1 MEENKEEKLEKEEKF
16 SKRENKRIHHLEEEL
31 KKAKF
36 EAEEW
41 KNKYYMAYADLQ
53 NEKKM
58 YEKEHLDMIKYR
70 AAGFVEDLMPALDSF
85 HYALQ
90 IKPEDQKMQNFLTGF
105 EYIYKNLL
113 GVLENEGVTKLEPE
127 LHAKFDS
134 SYMHA
139 LDSEES
145 DAEPNSVIK
154 VLSCGYKLKDRIIRP
169 AMVIV
174 ARKKEVKDE
183 KKEENNSS
191 QAN

>member
-1 MEENKEEKLEKEEKF
+1 MEETKENVKEEKI
-16 SKRENKRIHHLEEEL
+16 SKRENKKIHHLEEEL
-31 KKAKF
+31 NKAKL

-41 KNKYYMAYADLQ
+41 KNKYYMAYANLQ

-70 AAGFVEDLMPALDSF
+70 AAGFIEDLMPALDAF
-85 HYALQ
+85 HVALQ
-90 IKPEDQKMQNFLTGF
+90 IKPDDQKMQNFLTGF
-105 EYIYKNLL
+105 EYIYKNIL
-113 GVLENEGVTKLEPE
+113 GVLENEGVTKLEPS

-145 DAEPNSVIK
+145 DEEPNTVIK
-154 VLSCGYKLKDRIIRP
+154 VLSVGYKLKDRIIRP

-174 ARKKEVKDE
+174 ARKREPKEE
-183 KKEENNSS
+183 KKEETNNSS
-191 QAN
+191 SAN